1 MFLPRTRPLAGIVGV
16 GQRRS
21 ATEKETCANSL
32 QRLFFGNIRLSS
44 HISLAKSHGQ
54 IIITTSFGVI
64 RKTNINL
71 IVIRIIDKKQKYNL
85 MYERETGT

>member
-1 MFLPRTRPLAGIVGV
+1 MFVPRTRPLDGISGV

-54 IIITTSFGVI
+54 IISCIKTSFGVI
-64 RKTNINL
+64 RKNKHQPHSHRDN
-71 IVIRIIDKKQKYNL
+71 R
-85 MYERETGT
+85 

>member
-21 ATEKETCANSL
+21 TTEKETCANLL

-44 HISLAKSHGQ
+44 HISLAKTHGL
-54 IIITTSFGVI
+54 IISCITTSFGVI
-64 RKTNINL
+64 RKNKHQPHSHPDN
-71 IVIRIIDKKQKYNL
+71 R
-85 MYERETGT
+85 